1 MLGEPLKRK
10 IKLNSLHGVIKY
22 SKAKMQHLKTEELR
36 IFFLNKGNHLMLDE
50 VMQRGDVD
58 NVPIIVRNILEKAI
72 LLGATAI
79 ILVHN
84 HPSGNAEPSHEDIKV
99 TKSLASIAET
109 LSIKILDHVI
119 ISENSYTSMKEKGL
133 I

>member
-1 MLGEPLKRK
+1 M
-10 IKLNSLHGVIKY
+10 
-22 SKAKMQHLKTEELR
+22 
-36 IFFLNKGNHLMLDE
+36 DE

-58 NVPIIVRNILEKAI
+58 NVPIIVRNILAKAI

-84 HPSGNAEPSHEDIKV
+84 HPSGNAEPSPEDIKV
-99 TKSLASIAET
+99 TKSLADIAAT

-119 ISENSYTSMKEKGL
+119 ITENSYTSMKEKGL